1 MRGFLC
7 FAIILRP
14 ASGIF
19 PVQGPEVKFPDPGA
33 NLFPGNLLYLLLA
46 LLLQVTEEAL
56 AMADAVDGISKGMDI
71 PVIDLDTIMQNL
83 GATALLG
90 ND

>member
-1 MRGFLC
+1 M
-7 FAIILRP
+7 
-14 ASGIF
+14 
-19 PVQGPEVKFPDPGA
+19 QGPEVKFPDPGA

-56 AMADAVDGISKGMDI
+56 AMTDAVDGVSKGMDI